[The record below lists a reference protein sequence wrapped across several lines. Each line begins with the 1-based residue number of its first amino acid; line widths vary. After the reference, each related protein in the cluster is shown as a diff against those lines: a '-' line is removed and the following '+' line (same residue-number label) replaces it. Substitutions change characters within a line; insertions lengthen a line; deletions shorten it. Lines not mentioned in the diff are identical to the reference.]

1 MSDNNDD
8 SLDELKNRIKL
19 AVEQLNGKIP
29 YKTQEEIDKIVLLP
43 EVAIRGNGYIFC
55 FSPSKRSFI
64 KVIRGQ
70 KAYIIDE
77 MPDKPDKCFVY
88 TWDGFLVEIE
98 QKELLST
105 GFD

>member
-1 MSDNNDD
+1 MSKADDD
-8 SLDELKNRIKL
+8 SLDDLKNRIKL

-43 EVAIRGNGYIFC
+43 EVAIKGQGYIFC
-55 FSPSKRSFI
+55 FSPSKKGFI
-64 KVIRGQ
+64 RVLRGQ

-77 MPDKPDKCFVY
+77 MPDKPEKCFVY

-98 QKELLST
+98 QEELFFT

>member
-1 MSDNNDD
+1 MSNNDSD
-8 SLDELKNRIKL
+8 EIDELKNRIKL

-43 EVAIRGNGYIFC
+43 EVAIRGEGYIFC
-55 FSPSKRSFI
+55 FNPSKRSFI
-64 KVIRGQ
+64 KIIRGQ
-70 KAYIIDE
+70 KAYIIDD

-88 TWDGFLVEIE
+88 TWDGYLVEIE